1 MDYLCAGERQVY
13 EWVLWGAFGL
23 ALVTASYLC
32 VVAAPYGRHA
42 RTGYGPTLDNAI
54 SWVLMEAPAALLP
67 LLLVAIAGRFD
78 VVTLVLLAI
87 WEAHYLQ
94 RAFVYP
100 WLIRGRGARV
110 PLLVPI
116 SGALFN
122 VLNGYLNFRYL
133 SLFAPGYALSWL
145 WDPRF
150 LLGLALFVTGYAV
163 NRRADQTLRRLR
175 APGETGYK
183 IPQGGLYCWIS
194 CPNYFGEL
202 VEWCGWA
209 LLTWSLPGLFFAL
222 FTAAN
227 LVPRAVSHHR
237 DYRRRFSDYPPARRA
252 VVPYLL

>member
-1 MDYLCAGERQVY
+1 MDERAFYDLLLRAAYALAAVTAIYLCFA
-13 EWVLWGAFGL
+13 
-23 ALVTASYLC
+23 
-32 VVAAPYGRHA
+32 AAPYGRHA
-42 RTGYGPTLDNAI
+42 RKGFGPMIDNAL
-54 SWVLMEAPAALLP
+54 SWVLMEAPAALMP
-67 LLLVAIAGRFD
+67 LILLVIGGRFD
-78 VVTLVLLAI
+78 AVTLVFVAV

-110 PLLVPI
+110 PLLVPF
-116 SGALFN
+116 SGASFN

-133 SLFAPGYALSWL
+133 THFAPERELAWL
-145 WDPRF
+145 YDPRF
-150 LLGLALFVTGYAV
+150 VLGLALFVLGYV
-163 NRRADQTLRRLR
+163 INRQADRTLRALR

-183 IPQGGLYCWIS
+183 IPQGGLYRFIS

-209 LLTWSLPGLFFAL
+209 LLTWSLSGLFFAL

-237 DYRRRFSDYPPARRA
+237 DYKRRFADYPGDRRA
-252 VVPYLL
+252 VLPFVL

>member
-1 MDYLCAGERQVY
+1 MNERAIY
-13 EWVLWGAFGL
+13 DGLLASAFGL
-23 ALVTASYLC
+23 TLVTALYLC
-32 VVAAPYGRHA
+32 FFAAPYGRHTRA
-42 RTGYGPTLDNAI
+42 GYGPTLDNTL

-67 LLLVAIAGRFD
+67 LVLVAMGGRYD
-78 VVTLVLLAI
+78 LMTLVFVVI

-100 WLIRGRGARV
+100 WLIRGRGTRV
-110 PLLVPI
+110 PLLVPV

-122 VLNGYLNFRYL
+122 VLNGYLGFRFL
-133 SLFAPGYALSWL
+133 TVLAPRYPPAWL

-150 LLGLALFVTGYAV
+150 VLGVLLFALGYLI
-163 NRRADQTLRRLR
+163 NRRADRALRALR

-183 IPQGGLYCWIS
+183 IPQGGLYRLIS

-209 LLTWSLPGLFFAL
+209 VLTWSLPGLFFAL

-227 LVPRAVSHHR
+227 LIPRALSHHR
-237 DYRRRFSDYPPARRA
+237 DYRRRFHDYPQERRA
-252 VVPYLL
+252 VIPYVL

>member
-1 MDYLCAGERQVY
+1 VRERELFDLTLWAG
-13 EWVLWGAFGL
+13 FGL
-23 ALVTASYLC
+23 ALVTAIYLC
-32 VVAAPYGRHA
+32 FFTAPYGRHT
-42 RTGYGPTLDNAI
+42 RQGYGPTLDNAL
-54 SWVLMEAPAALLP
+54 SWLLMEAPAALTP
-67 LLLVAIAGRFD
+67 LILVAVGGRFD
-78 VVTLVLLAI
+78 PLTLVFLAI
-87 WEAHYLQ
+87 WESHYVY

-100 WLIRGRGARV
+100 VQIRGRGARV

-122 VLNGYLNFRYL
+122 VFNGYLNFRYL
-133 SLFAPGYALSWL
+133 TVFAPLRGPSWA

-150 LLGLALFVTGYAV
+150 LLGLVIFIAGIAI
-163 NRRADQTLRRLR
+163 NRQSDRILRTLR

-183 IPQGGLYCWIS
+183 IPHGGLYGWIS

-202 VEWCGWA
+202 VQWCGWA

-237 DYRRRFSDYPPARRA
+237 DYRRRFADYPSQRRA
-252 VVPYLL
+252 VLPFVL